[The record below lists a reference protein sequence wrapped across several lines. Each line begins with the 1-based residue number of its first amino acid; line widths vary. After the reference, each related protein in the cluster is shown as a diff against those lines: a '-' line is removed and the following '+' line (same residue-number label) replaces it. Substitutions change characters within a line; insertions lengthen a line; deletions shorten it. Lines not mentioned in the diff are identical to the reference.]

1 MRKTLFQLVIRIFF
15 TGNQFVDVFQ
25 AMQFFF
31 IILLDL
37 EFFFVSVQKSQ
48 IFNKFL

>member
-1 MRKTLFQLVIRIFF
+1 MTRIFF
-15 TGNQFVDVFQ
+15 TGNEFVDVFQ

-31 IILLDL
+31 TILLHL
-37 EFFFVSVQKSQ
+37 EYFFVFVQKLQ

>member
-1 MRKTLFQLVIRIFF
+1 MTRIFF
-15 TGNQFVDVFQ
+15 TGNELVYVFQ

-31 IILLDL
+31 IILLHL
-37 EFFFVSVQKSQ
+37 EFFFVFVQNLQ